1 MTAAG
6 ASDEPDLAPILPALL
21 EALSANGIPVVVFA
35 AASGDIIRLYAN
47 EPMAALLGYP
57 LDVLNTTPVL
67 DTIAPAYRPLIMQLL
82 TSFRGGQPLPPVMEV
97 NLLHRDGTV
106 LPVEA
111 SSARLPR
118 EGGDYY
124 ATVLRPVHAP
134 LQAQLSLLEADRI
147 ALVGALSAGFAH
159 EINNPL
165 TSVLLNLRT
174 LRKHVVAT
182 GAPAAAIRCLDDIA
196 LAADRIANNVRAL
209 QTLATRSAP
218 GAIDLAAV
226 VASALRLAAPT
237 LETVA
242 VVERKLEEARM
253 VGEESRVGQAVL
265 AMLLFS
271 RSGFEAVVGVPKNR
285 ICVLVGA
292 RDGGGGEVY
301 VEVSDNGRDL
311 SADEARHAFDPF
323 FRSSARGAGVGVGL
337 GVARAVATG
346 LGGAV
351 TLVGRPGGGA
361 VITMTLPAAPAAG

>member
-1 MTAAG
+1 MTA
-6 ASDEPDLAPILPALL
+6 DDDLAPILPALL

-35 AASGDIIRLYAN
+35 AARGEITRLYAN
-47 EPMAALLGYP
+47 EPMAALLGYA
-57 LDVLNTTPVL
+57 LDVLNATPVL
-67 DTIAPAYRPLIMQLL
+67 DTIAPDHRPLIMQLL
-82 TSFRGGQPLPPVMEV
+82 TSFRSGQPLPPVMEV

-118 EGGDYY
+118 DGGDCY

-196 LAADRIANNVRAL
+196 LAADRITNNVRAL

-242 VVERKLEEARM
+242 VVERKLEAALIT
-253 VGEESRVGQAVL
+253 GEESRVGQAVL

-285 ICVLVGA
+285 ICVVVGA
-292 RDGGGGEVY
+292 RAGGEVY

-361 VITMTLPAAPAAG
+361 VITMTLPAAP